1 MMFFLNLIIQQK
13 NTDKMSHILDIKTTG
28 KPLEQA
34 EKALIMIHGRG
45 GSAQDILSLSQHL
58 NVEDYALLAPQA
70 TNGSWYPLLFI
81 APVEQNEP
89 WLSSA
94 IETIGK
100 TVKSALDAG
109 IKSENIYFFGFSQGA
124 CLTLEFL
131 ARNAQKFGGAAA
143 IIGGVIG
150 DKINRENYSGDFAR
164 TPIFLGTSNPDF
176 HVPVERVYATANI
189 LKEMNADVTE
199 KVYANF
205 GHSINQEEMEL
216 ANTLIFK

>member
-1 MMFFLNLIIQQK
+1 
-13 NTDKMSHILDIKTTG
+13 MSHILDIKTAG
-28 KPLEQA
+28 KPLDQA

-58 NVEDYALLAPQA
+58 NVEEYAVLAPQA
-70 TNGSWYPLLFI
+70 TNGSWYPLSFI

-100 TVKSALDAG
+100 TVKMALEAG
-109 IKSENIYFFGFSQGA
+109 IKRDNIYFFGFSQGA
-124 CLTLEFL
+124 CLTVEFL
-131 ARNAQKFGGAAA
+131 ARNAQKFGGAVA

-150 DKINRENYSGDFAR
+150 DKINRENYKGDFAQ

-176 HVPVERVYATANI
+176 HVPIERVYATANI
-189 LKEMNADVTE
+189 LREMNADVTE

>member
-1 MMFFLNLIIQQK
+1 
-13 NTDKMSHILDIKTTG
+13 MSHILDIKTGG
-28 KPLEQA
+28 KSLNEA
-34 EKALIMIHGRG
+34 EKVLIMIHGRG

-58 NVEDYALLAPQA
+58 NVEGYALLAPQA
-70 TNGSWYPLLFI
+70 TNGTWYPFSFI
-81 APVEQNEP
+81 APTEQNEP

-100 TVKSALDAG
+100 TVQTALDAG
-109 IKSENIYFFGFSQGA
+109 IKAENIYFFGFSQGA

-131 ARNAQKFGGAAA
+131 ARNARKFGGAVA

-150 DKINRENYSGDFAR
+150 EKINRENYKGDFAH

-205 GHSINQEEMEL
+205 GHSINQEEIEL
-216 ANTLIFK
+216 ANSIVFK

>member
-1 MMFFLNLIIQQK
+1 
-13 NTDKMSHILDIKTTG
+13 MSHTLDIKTGG
-28 KPLEQA
+28 KSLNEA
-34 EKALIMIHGRG
+34 EKVLIMIHGRG
-45 GSAQDILSLSQHL
+45 GSAQDIVSLSQHL
-58 NVEDYALLAPQA
+58 NVKDYALLAPQA
-70 TNGSWYPLLFI
+70 TNGTWYPFSFM

-94 IETIGK
+94 VEMVEK
-100 TVKSALDAG
+100 TVQTALDAG
-109 IKSENIYFFGFSQGA
+109 IKAENIYFFGFSQGA

-150 DKINRENYSGDFAR
+150 EKIDRENYKGDFAQ

-199 KVYANF
+199 KIYANF
-205 GHSINQEEMEL
+205 GHSINQEEIEW
-216 ANTLIFK
+216 ANALIFK

>member
-1 MMFFLNLIIQQK
+1 
-13 NTDKMSHILDIKTTG
+13 MSHTLNIKTAG
-28 KPLEQA
+28 IPLNQA

-58 NVEDYALLAPQA
+58 NVKDYALLAPQA
-70 TNGSWYPLLFI
+70 LNHTWYPFSFI

-94 IETIGK
+94 LEMVEE
-100 TVKSALDAG
+100 TVKAAVNAE
-109 IKSENIYFFGFSQGA
+109 IKPENIYFFGFSQGA

-150 DKINRENYSGDFAR
+150 DKINRENYKGDFAG
-164 TPIFLGTSNPDF
+164 TPVFLGTSNPDF

-189 LKEMNADVTE
+189 LREMNAEVTE

-205 GHSINQEEMEL
+205 GHSINEEEIEL
-216 ANTLIFK
+216 ANSVIFK

>member
-1 MMFFLNLIIQQK
+1 
-13 NTDKMSHILDIKTTG
+13 MSHTLDIKTGG
-28 KPLEQA
+28 KSLNEA
-34 EKALIMIHGRG
+34 EKVLIMIHGRG
-45 GSAQDILSLSQHL
+45 GSAQDIVSLSQHL
-58 NVEDYALLAPQA
+58 NVKDYALLAPQA
-70 TNGSWYPLLFI
+70 TNGTWYPFSFM

-94 IETIGK
+94 VEMVEK
-100 TVKSALDAG
+100 TVQTALDAG
-109 IKSENIYFFGFSQGA
+109 IKAENIYFFGFSQGA

-150 DKINRENYSGDFAR
+150 EKIDRENYKGDFAQ

-205 GHSINQEEMEL
+205 GHSINQEEIEW
-216 ANTLIFK
+216 ANALIFK

>member
-1 MMFFLNLIIQQK
+1 
-13 NTDKMSHILDIKTTG
+13 MSHILDIKTGG
-28 KPLEQA
+28 KSLNEA
-34 EKALIMIHGRG
+34 EKVLIMIHGRG
-45 GSAQDILSLSQHL
+45 VSAQDILSLSQHL
-58 NVEDYALLAPQA
+58 NVKDYALLAPQA
-70 TNGSWYPLLFI
+70 TNGTWYPSSFI

-100 TVKSALDAG
+100 TVQMVLDAG
-109 IKSENIYFFGFSQGA
+109 IKAENIYFFGFSQGA

-150 DKINRENYSGDFAR
+150 DKINRENYKGDFVQ

-189 LKEMNADVTE
+189 LREMNADITE
-199 KVYANF
+199 KVYSNF
-205 GHSINQEEMEL
+205 GHSINQEEIEL

>member
-1 MMFFLNLIIQQK
+1 MN
-13 NTDKMSHILDIKTTG
+13 
-28 KPLEQA
+28 EA
-34 EKALIMIHGRG
+34 EKVLIMIHGRG
-45 GSAQDILSLSQHL
+45 GSAQDIVSLSQHL
-58 NVEDYALLAPQA
+58 NVKDYALLAPQA
-70 TNGSWYPLLFI
+70 TNGTWYPFSFM

-94 IETIGK
+94 VETVEK
-100 TVKSALDAG
+100 TVQTALDAG
-109 IKSENIYFFGFSQGA
+109 IKAENIYFFGFSQGA

-150 DKINRENYSGDFAR
+150 EKIDRENYKGDFAQ

-199 KVYANF
+199 KIYANF
-205 GHSINQEEMEL
+205 GHSINQEEIEW
-216 ANTLIFK
+216 ANALIFK

>member
-1 MMFFLNLIIQQK
+1 
-13 NTDKMSHILDIKTTG
+13 MSHILNIKTAG
-28 KPLEQA
+28 IPLKQA

-58 NVEDYALLAPQA
+58 NVKDYALLAPQA
-70 TNGSWYPLLFI
+70 LNHTWYPYSFI
-81 APVEQNEP
+81 APVDQNEP

-94 IETIGK
+94 LEMVGE
-100 TVKSALDAG
+100 TVKVATDAG
-109 IKSENIYFFGFSQGA
+109 IKPENIYFFGFSQGA

-131 ARNAQKFGGAAA
+131 ARNAQKLGGAVA

-150 DKINRENYSGDFAR
+150 DKINRDHYKGDFAA
-164 TPIFLGTSNPDF
+164 TPVLLATSNPDF

-189 LKEMNADVTE
+189 LREMNAEVTE

-216 ANTLIFK
+216 ANSVIFK

>member
-1 MMFFLNLIIQQK
+1 
-13 NTDKMSHILDIKTTG
+13 MSHTLDIKTSG

-34 EKALIMIHGRG
+34 EKVLIMIHGRG

-70 TNGSWYPLLFI
+70 TNGSWYPFSFI

-94 IETIGK
+94 IETVGK
-100 TVKSALDAG
+100 TVKTALGAG
-109 IKSENIYFFGFSQGA
+109 IKAENIYFFGFSQGA
-124 CLTLEFL
+124 CLSLEFL
-131 ARNAQKFGGAAA
+131 ARNAQKFGGAVA
-143 IIGGVIG
+143 IIGGIIG
-150 DKINRENYSGDFAR
+150 DKINRENYRGDFAQ

-205 GHSINQEEMEL
+205 GHSINEEEIEL
-216 ANTLIFK
+216 ANSIVFK

>member
-1 MMFFLNLIIQQK
+1 
-13 NTDKMSHILDIKTTG
+13 MSHILDIKTG
-28 KPLEQA
+28 GESLKEA

-58 NVEDYALLAPQA
+58 NVKDYALLAPQA
-70 TNGSWYPLLFI
+70 TNGTWYPFSFI

-100 TVKSALDAG
+100 TVQTALDAG
-109 IKSENIYFFGFSQGA
+109 IRAENIYFFGFSQGA

-150 DKINRENYSGDFAR
+150 EKINRENYKGDFVQ

-189 LKEMNADVTE
+189 LKEMNAEVTE

-205 GHSINQEEMEL
+205 GHSINQEEIEL
-216 ANTLIFK
+216 ANELIFK

>member
-1 MMFFLNLIIQQK
+1 
-13 NTDKMSHILDIKTTG
+13 MSHTFDMKTSG

-34 EKALIMIHGRG
+34 EKVLIMIHGRG

-70 TNGSWYPLLFI
+70 TNGSWYPFSFI

-94 IETIGK
+94 IETVGK
-100 TVKSALDAG
+100 TLKTALDAG
-109 IKSENIYFFGFSQGA
+109 IKAENIYFFGFSQGA
-124 CLTLEFL
+124 CLSLEFL
-131 ARNAQKFGGAAA
+131 ARNAQKFGGAVA
-143 IIGGVIG
+143 IIGGIIG
-150 DKINRENYSGDFAR
+150 DKINRENYRGDFAQ

-205 GHSINQEEMEL
+205 GHSINEEEIEL
-216 ANTLIFK
+216 ANSIVFK

>member
-1 MMFFLNLIIQQK
+1 MN
-13 NTDKMSHILDIKTTG
+13 
-28 KPLEQA
+28 QA

-58 NVEDYALLAPQA
+58 NVKDYALLAPQA
-70 TNGSWYPLLFI
+70 LNHTWYPFSFI

-94 IETIGK
+94 LEMVEE
-100 TVKSALDAG
+100 TVKAAVNAE
-109 IKSENIYFFGFSQGA
+109 IKPENIYFFGFSQGA

-150 DKINRENYSGDFAR
+150 DKINRENYKGDFAG
-164 TPIFLGTSNPDF
+164 TPVFLGTSNPDF

-189 LKEMNADVTE
+189 LREMNAEVTE

-205 GHSINQEEMEL
+205 GHSINEEEIEL
-216 ANTLIFK
+216 ANSVIFK